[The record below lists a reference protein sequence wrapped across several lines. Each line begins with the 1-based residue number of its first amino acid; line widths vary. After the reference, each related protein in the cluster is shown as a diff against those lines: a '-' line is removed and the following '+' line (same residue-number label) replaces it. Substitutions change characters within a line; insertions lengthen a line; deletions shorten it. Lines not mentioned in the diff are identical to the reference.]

1 MFWRSSQKIFQHN
14 VVFLFSGRPPDVT
27 LNSHYIGQEFKAIN
41 GTDMSHV
48 LETIHLSDF
57 APNYSKLDMG

>member
-1 MFWRSSQKIFQHN
+1 M
-14 VVFLFSGRPPDVT
+14 VFLFSGRPPYVT

-48 LETIHLSDF
+48 LETTYLSDF
-57 APNYSKLDMG
+57 APNYSKLDME